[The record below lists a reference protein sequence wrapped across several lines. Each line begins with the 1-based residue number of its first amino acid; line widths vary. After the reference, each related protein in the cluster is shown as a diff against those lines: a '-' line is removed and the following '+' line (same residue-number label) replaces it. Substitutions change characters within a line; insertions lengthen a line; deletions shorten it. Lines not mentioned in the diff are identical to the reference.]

1 MAAGPQ
7 QKVSIV
13 RGRLLWF
20 HREPL
25 GADDLSSFT
34 YIEDGALVC
43 MGGLISWA
51 GDWADLP
58 ADHRGAAV
66 TDHRPH
72 LIVPGFIDPHIHF
85 PQGQVVAS
93 YAGSLLEWLNS
104 YTFIEEQR
112 YGDPP
117 FAAAMAKRF
126 CDMLLAHGTTTAVAF
141 GSVHKASA
149 QALLAEAAA
158 RNMRLVTGK
167 VMMDRNAPEA
177 LTDTAQTGHDDT
189 KALIDEWHGAGRLE
203 VAISPRF
210 ALTSTDAQMEA
221 AGALAR
227 EHPDC
232 LIQTHL
238 SENHGEIEAVEALFP
253 DAVDY
258 TDVYERFGLLTPKSL
273 MGHCIHLSDR
283 EIGRMAETGA
293 VAVFCP
299 TSNLFLGSG
308 LFDLDRI
315 KGGGVRH
322 AIATDIGGGTSW
334 SLLKTLDEGYK
345 VLNLQ
350 GHRFHPYR
358 AFWQATRGNAEAIG
372 MADRIGTLDA
382 GTEADFV
389 VLDARATD
397 AMALRMERA
406 ETLAE
411 ELFVLQTLGDDRA
424 VKAAYV
430 AGAEAMTGGSP

>member
-1 MAAGPQ
+1 MAEDTM
-7 QKVSIV
+7 IV

-20 HREPL
+20 RREPL
-25 GADDLSSFT
+25 GADDEAAYL
-34 YIEDGALVC
+34 YVEDGGLVC
-43 MGGLISWA
+43 RDGRIVWV

-58 ADHRGAAV
+58 AEHRGAEYA
-66 TDHRPH
+66 DHRPH
-72 LIVPGFIDPHIHF
+72 LTLPGFIDPHIHF

-93 YAGSLLEWLNS
+93 YAGSLLEWLNT

-112 YGDPP
+112 YGDPH
-117 FAAAMAKRF
+117 FAAAMATRF
-126 CDMLLAHGTTTAVAF
+126 CDMLLAHGTTTCVAF

-158 RNMRLVTGK
+158 RDMRLVTGK

-177 LTDTAQTGHDDT
+177 LTDTAQSGYDDT
-189 KALIDEWHGAGRLE
+189 KALIAQWHGQGRLE
-203 VAISPRF
+203 IAISPRF

-221 AGALAR
+221 TGALAR

-253 DAVDY
+253 DATDY
-258 TDVYERFGLLTPKSL
+258 TDVYERFGLLTQKSL
-273 MGHCIHLSDR
+273 MGHCIHLSAR
-283 EIGRMAETGA
+283 EIERMGETGA
-293 VAVFCP
+293 VAIFCP

-315 KGGGVRH
+315 KGGGVRT

-334 SLLKTLDEGYK
+334 SLMKTLDEGYK

-350 GHRFHPYR
+350 GHRYHPFR

-382 GTEADFV
+382 GTEADFI
-389 VLDARATD
+389 VLDARATE
-397 AMALRMERA
+397 AMALRMETV

-411 ELFVLQTLGDDRA
+411 ELFVLQTLGDDRS
-424 VKAAYV
+424 VKATYV
-430 AGAEAMTGGSP
+430 AGRPMGHA

>member
-34 YIEDGALVC
+34 HIEDGALVC
-43 MGGLISWA
+43 RGGLIAWA
-51 GDWADLP
+51 GDWAELP
-58 ADHRGAAV
+58 ADHRGATV

-389 VLDARATD
+389 VLDAAATD

-424 VKAAYV
+424 VKSVFV
-430 AGAEAMTGGSP
+430 AGTEASASGPL

>member
-1 MAAGPQ
+1 MADQARQ
-7 QKVSIV
+7 NITIV

-20 HREPL
+20 HHEPVTGEDAAAFSL
-25 GADDLSSFT
+25 V
-34 YIEDGALVC
+34 EDGALIC
-43 MGGLISWA
+43 RNGLIDWV
-51 GDWADLP
+51 GDWTDLP
-58 ADHRGAAV
+58 QLHRGADFV
-66 TDHRPH
+66 DHRPN

-93 YAGSLLEWLNS
+93 YAGSLLEWLNT

-112 YGDPP
+112 YADPQ
-117 FAAAMAKRF
+117 FAARMAERF
-126 CDMLLAHGTTTAVAF
+126 CDLLLAHGTTTCVAF

-149 QALLAEAAA
+149 NALLAEAAT
-158 RNMRLVTGK
+158 RQMRLITGK
-167 VMMDRNAPEA
+167 VMMDRNAPKA
-177 LTDTAQTGHDDT
+177 LTDTAQSGYDDT
-189 KALIDEWHGAGRLE
+189 RALIDQWHGQGRLE
-203 VAISPRF
+203 VAITPRF

-238 SENHGEIEAVEALFP
+238 SENEAEIEAVEALFP
-253 DAVDY
+253 DADDY
-258 TDVYERFGLLTPKSL
+258 TQVYERFGLLTPKSL

-283 EIGRMAETGA
+283 EIGRMAEAEA

-308 LFDLDRI
+308 LYDLDRI
-315 KGGGVRH
+315 KGGGVRT

-350 GHRFHPYR
+350 GHRYHPFR
-358 AFWQATRGNAEAIG
+358 AFWQATLGNAQAIG
-372 MADRIGTLDA
+372 MADRIGTLEA
-382 GTEADFV
+382 GTEADFI
-389 VLDARATD
+389 VLNATATD
-397 AMALRMERA
+397 AMALRMETVG
-406 ETLAE
+406 TLAE

-424 VKAAYV
+424 VAATYV
-430 AGAEAMTGGSP
+430 AGRMAG

>member
-1 MAAGPQ
+1 M
-7 QKVSIV
+7 SEDTMIV

-25 GADDLSSFT
+25 GADDATSFT
-34 YIEDGALVC
+34 LIDDGGLVC
-43 MGGLISWA
+43 RDGLIVWA

-58 ADHRGAAV
+58 AEHRGADYA
-66 TDHRPH
+66 DHRPH
-72 LIVPGFIDPHIHF
+72 LILPGFIDPHIHF

-93 YAGSLLEWLNS
+93 YAGSLLEWLNT
-104 YTFIEEQR
+104 YTFIEEQK
-112 YGDPP
+112 YADPH
-117 FAAAMAKRF
+117 FASAMAKRF
-126 CDMLLAHGTTTAVAF
+126 CDMLLAHGTTTCVAF

-149 QALLAEAAA
+149 NALLAEAAT
-158 RNMRLVTGK
+158 RHMRLVTGK

-177 LTDTAQTGHDDT
+177 LTDTAQSGYDDT
-189 KALIDEWHGAGRLE
+189 MALIDQWHGQGRLE

-221 AGALAR
+221 SGALAR

-253 DAVDY
+253 DAADY
-258 TDVYERFGLLTPKSL
+258 TDVYERFGLLTQKSL
-273 MGHCIHLSDR
+273 MGHCIHLSAR
-283 EIGRMAETGA
+283 EIGRMGETGA

-315 KGGGVRH
+315 KGGGART

-350 GHRFHPYR
+350 GHRYHPLR

-372 MADRIGTLDA
+372 MADKIGTLDA
-382 GTEADFV
+382 GTEADFI
-389 VLDARATD
+389 VLDATATD
-397 AMALRMERA
+397 AMALRMETA

-424 VKAAYV
+424 VRASYV
-430 AGAEAMTGGSP
+430 AGRVAHTAR

>member
-1 MAAGPQ
+1 MAEGPQ

-13 RGRLLWF
+13 RGRLLSF

-25 GADDLSSFT
+25 GADDPSSFT
-34 YIEDGALVC
+34 HIEDGAIVC
-43 MGGLISWA
+43 MGGLIAWA

-58 ADHRGAAV
+58 ADHRGAPV

-189 KALIDEWHGAGRLE
+189 KALIEEWHGAGRLE

-389 VLDARATD
+389 VLDAAATD

-424 VKAAYV
+424 VKAVYV
-430 AGAEAMTGGSP
+430 AGAEASASGPS

>member
-1 MAAGPQ
+1 MASGTQ
-7 QKVSIV
+7 GGTITIV

-20 HREPL
+20 HHEPL
-25 GADDLSSFT
+25 GADDEASFT
-34 YIEDGALVC
+34 LIEDGGLVC
-43 MGGLISWA
+43 RNGRIAWV
-51 GDWADLP
+51 GDWSDLP
-58 ADHRGAAV
+58 ADHRDADYA
-66 TDHRPH
+66 DHRPH
-72 LIVPGFIDPHIHF
+72 LVLPGFIDPHIHF

-93 YAGSLLEWLNS
+93 YAGSLLEWLNT

-112 YGDPP
+112 YGDPR
-117 FAAAMAKRF
+117 FAATMAKRF
-126 CDMLLAHGTTTAVAF
+126 CDMLLAHGTTTCVAF
-141 GSVHKASA
+141 GSVHKGSA
-149 QALLAEAAA
+149 TALLAEAAT

-167 VMMDRNAPEA
+167 VMMDRNAPGA
-177 LTDTAQTGHDDT
+177 LTDTAQSGYDDT
-189 KALIDEWHGAGRLE
+189 KALIADWHGEARLE

-227 EHPDC
+227 EHPEC

-258 TDVYERFGLLTPKSL
+258 TDVYERFGLLTGKSL
-273 MGHCIHLSDR
+273 MGHCIHLSAR

-350 GHRFHPYR
+350 GHRYHPMR
-358 AFWQATRGNAEAIG
+358 AFWQATLGNAEAIG

-382 GTEADFV
+382 GTEADFI
-389 VLDARATD
+389 VLDARATE
-397 AMALRMERA
+397 AMALRMETV

-424 VKAAYV
+424 VTAAYV
-430 AGAEAMTGGSP
+430 AGRITHATA

>member
-1 MAAGPQ
+1 MTEDRA
-7 QKVSIV
+7 IV
-13 RGRLLWF
+13 RGRLLSF

-25 GADDLSSFT
+25 GADDDTAFT
-34 YIEDGALVC
+34 LIQDGGIVC
-43 MGGLISWA
+43 RNGLIDWA
-51 GDWADLP
+51 GNWSHLP
-58 ADHRGAAV
+58 QAHRGAFYA
-66 TDHRPH
+66 DRRPH
-72 LIVPGFIDPHIHF
+72 LILPGFIDPHIHF

-93 YAGSLLEWLNS
+93 YAGSLLEWLNT
-104 YTFIEEQR
+104 YTFIEEQK
-112 YGDPP
+112 YADPL
-117 FAAAMAKRF
+117 FAAAMAARF

-141 GSVHKASA
+141 GSVHRASA
-149 QALLAEAAA
+149 HALLAEAAA
-158 RNMRLVTGK
+158 RGMRLAAGK
-167 VMMDRNAPEA
+167 VMMDRNAPDA
-177 LTDTAQTGHDDT
+177 LTDTAQSGYDDT
-189 KALIDEWHGAGRLE
+189 EALIGQWHGRGRLG
-203 VAISPRF
+203 VAITPRF

-238 SENHGEIEAVEALFP
+238 SESRAEIAAVEALFP
-253 DAVDY
+253 GAADY
-258 TDVYERFGLLTPKSL
+258 TDVYDRFGLLTPKSL

-315 KGGGVRH
+315 KAAGARH
-322 AIATDIGGGTSW
+322 GIATDIGGGTSW
-334 SLLKTLDEGYK
+334 SLLRTLDEGYK

-350 GHRFHPYR
+350 GQRHHPYR

-372 MADRIGTLDA
+372 MADRIGTLEA
-382 GTEADFV
+382 GTEADFI

-397 AMALRMERA
+397 AMALRMETA

-424 VKAAYV
+424 VRATYV
-430 AGAEAMTGGSP
+430 AGRVVHSTT